1 MDAIVLAGGKEAWAQ
16 GPKALYPYKGRPLAD
31 WVLSALKGT
40 GLRVVYVGEDRG
52 FSVRPDVV
60 LPDSGGILENLA
72 SALPHTQGRVLV
84 SSADLPHLTQEAVEY
99 ILSHDPKA
107 ALVYTIVP
115 KEAVEARF
123 PGSRRTYARL
133 KEGVFTG
140 GNLLILEGALFERA
154 LPLAQRVVALRKN
167 PLALARLVGL
177 DILFLYLLGRLSL
190 RHLEARAER
199 ILGLTA
205 RALVVPYAEV
215 GVDLD
220 RPEVS

>member
-52 FSVRPDVV
+52 LSVRPDVV

-72 SALPHTQGRVLV
+72 SALPQTQGRVLV

-99 ILSHDPKA
+99 VLSHDPKA

-190 RHLEARAER
+190 PHLEARAER

>member
-16 GPKALYPYKGRPLAD
+16 GPKALYPYQGRPLAE
-31 WVLSALKGT
+31 WVLSALKGA

-52 FSVRPDVV
+52 LSVRPDLV
-60 LPDSGGILENLA
+60 LPDAGGILENLA

-99 ILSHDPKA
+99 ILSHDPQA

-115 KEAVEARF
+115 KEAVEAQF

-140 GNLLILEGALFERA
+140 GNLLILEGPLFERA

-205 RALVVPYAEV
+205 RALVVPYPEV